1 MFTLKSLSKTLI
13 LFSLLTSVYSCAYE
27 RYLRT
32 DLAGPGELAGN
43 YTLLLYGARH
53 SDDVA
58 NVAIL
63 DKEGD
68 PYTFE
73 IYAPEYDYSVKKGMP
88 AIEALEDAKTHVRY
102 HNNFSRSRLS
112 KIIDKAG
119 NTIGYELR
127 PLYHAFHLGQSDV
140 LYIDHRVKDSKVIT
154 TIRVKDNVLESDRE
168 MLRGE
173 HD

>member
-1 MFTLKSLSKTLI
+1 MNTLKTLSKTLI
-13 LFSLLTSVYSCAYE
+13 LFSLLTSIYSCAYE

-32 DLAGPGELAGN
+32 DRAGPEELAGA
-43 YTLLLYGARH
+43 YTLLLHGARH
-53 SDDVA
+53 MDDVA

-63 DKEGD
+63 DIQGD
-68 PYTFE
+68 SYTFE
-73 IYAPEYDYSVKKGMP
+73 IYAPEFNYTVKKGVP
-88 AIEALEDAKTHVRY
+88 AKEAMEEAQAHVRY
-102 HNNFSRSRLS
+102 HRDFSRSRLS

-140 LYIDHRVKDSKVIT
+140 LYIDHMVKDNNVIT

-168 MLRGE
+168 MIGGRS
-173 HD
+173 D

>member
-1 MFTLKSLSKTLI
+1 MYTLKNLSKTLI
-13 LFSLLTSVYSCAYE
+13 LFSLLTSVYSCSYE
-27 RYLRT
+27 RYLKT
-32 DLAGPGELAGN
+32 DPAGPEELAGT

-68 PYTFE
+68 PYTIE
-73 IYAPEYDYSVKKGMP
+73 IYAPEYDYSVMTDMP
-88 AIEALEDAKTHVRY
+88 AKEALGEAQTHVRY
-102 HNNFSRSRLS
+102 YRDFSRARLS

-140 LYIDHRVKDSKVIT
+140 LYIDYMMKDNKVIT
-154 TIRVKDNVLESDRE
+154 TIRLKDNVQERDRE
-168 MLRGE
+168 LLRGRS
-173 HD
+173 D